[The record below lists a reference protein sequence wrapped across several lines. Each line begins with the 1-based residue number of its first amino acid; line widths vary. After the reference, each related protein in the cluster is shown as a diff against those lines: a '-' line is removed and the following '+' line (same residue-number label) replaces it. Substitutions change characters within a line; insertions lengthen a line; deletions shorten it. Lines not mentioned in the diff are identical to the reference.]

1 MKKLLVATLLTL
13 SMVSFAA
20 AEGSAAG
27 SKAAGLGIDLA
38 VPFGDLSN
46 AAGVGYGLTGQF
58 DYGFNQKITLIGS
71 IGYMMFAEKNNW
83 EGSSIPIKVGATYCL
98 ANVMPGL
105 YAIGEVGFDMLSFD
119 WSGPFGGSSSHN
131 ELCLVP
137 GIGWQKP
144 MGSMTLDVSARM
156 SFVDGGSRIGIR
168 AGVKKA
174 L

>member
-1 MKKLLVATLLTL
+1 MKKILVAALLTL
-13 SMVSFAA
+13 TMASFAI

-27 SKAAGLGIDLA
+27 SKSAGLGIDLA

-46 AAGVGYGLTGQF
+46 VAGAGYGLTGQF
-58 DYGFNQKITLIGS
+58 GYGFNQKITLIGS

-83 EGSSIPIKVGATYCL
+83 EASSIPIKVGATYCL
-98 ANVMPGL
+98 NNVMPGL

-119 WSGPFGGSSSHN
+119 WSGIGSGSTSSN

-144 MGSMTLDVSARM
+144 MGGMMLDVSARM
-156 SFVDGGSRIGIR
+156 SLVDGGSRLGIR